1 MRAIAERTN
10 HYGGMITPGKLLLLL
25 LVAASLCVDVALAAN
40 IYAPDPSQ
48 AMFGCLLGIILGQIG
63 LLASG
68 WVKRPD
74 SWAWWSM
81 LLLAAVGV
89 GSVLLGSIG
98 KVPLL
103 HWTIILAVFA
113 ILCVALPMFYRIGH
127 GLASSQFSLSAIF
140 GLMTASTLV
149 CFAVVNIDFPWEEL
163 PVALPGLMVWSCPA
177 MVIGLTMVEQKEDP
191 RRQLAIGLGA
201 ILAMS
206 LTAAWLLPAM
216 WNRLP
221 VVIAWE
227 SIYLIVAGMVV
238 LQGRANDT
246 VRIPT
251 KTSLS
256 ES

>member
-1 MRAIAERTN
+1 
-10 HYGGMITPGKLLLLL
+10 
-25 LVAASLCVDVALAAN
+25 
-40 IYAPDPSQ
+40 
-48 AMFGCLLGIILGQIG
+48 
-63 LLASG
+63 
-68 WVKRPD
+68 
-74 SWAWWSM
+74 
-81 LLLAAVGV
+81 
-89 GSVLLGSIG
+89 
-98 KVPLL
+98 
-103 HWTIILAVFA
+103 
-113 ILCVALPMFYRIGH
+113 
-127 GLASSQFSLSAIF
+127 
-140 GLMTASTLV
+140 
-149 CFAVVNIDFPWEEL
+149 
-163 PVALPGLMVWSCPA
+163 